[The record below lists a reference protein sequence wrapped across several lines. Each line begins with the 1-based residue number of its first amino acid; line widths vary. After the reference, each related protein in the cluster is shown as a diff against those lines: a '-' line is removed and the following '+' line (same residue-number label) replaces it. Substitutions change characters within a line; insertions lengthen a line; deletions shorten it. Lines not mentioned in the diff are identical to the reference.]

1 MQGRALP
8 GGPAGGGP
16 AWSLPAASTRSR
28 GSGHDG
34 RHGRP
39 SAPGEEHTIREQ
51 LDFRVEGLD
60 CTEEAALL
68 RDALGD
74 REGVHGVSF
83 HVVDGRMTVDAD
95 TDTFGPDRIA
105 EAVSRLGM
113 RAEPWDAAPR
123 VESWWEAHGRHAL
136 VATSGL
142 ALTGGLLLHIVVAG
156 GGVLETLL
164 AHAHGAHGIDRSV
177 VLLLLAGIV
186 AGLFHSAPKAVA
198 SLVRLR
204 PDMNAL
210 VLVSVIGAL
219 FLAEWA
225 EAAVLAFLYG
235 LSGLLENWSARR
247 ARNAI
252 GSLLRITPA
261 TAAVVHGDHEHRT
274 PVDRVAVGT
283 HVRVR
288 PGERIP
294 CDGVVTD
301 GSSYVDQALVTG
313 ESVPAWKTA
322 GDEVFAGTVN
332 GHGVVE
338 LLTTRAASD
347 TMLARITRMVGE
359 SHHHRAPTERFIDH
373 FARYYTPLMF
383 AVAFAVGAFPPL
395 LLGGDWEHWF
405 YQAMLILLISCPC
418 GLVISTPVTI
428 AAAITS
434 ATRHGVLIKGGS
446 HLEELGRLCA
456 IAFDKTGII
465 TRGEPDVRELRPV
478 GGRTE
483 DEVLARLLSI
493 ELRSEHPLSRA
504 IVRHARERGVEP
516 AELTDFAAIE
526 GRGAEAVIDG
536 KRFWVGS
543 TRFARERTTL
553 DGYETELSGMQRADE
568 TIVVCGAGDDVWA
581 LVAVADPVRT
591 EAPASVAQIHG
602 QGLRSALL
610 TGDNAATAR
619 SVGDRV
625 QLQDVRAELLPDGK
639 ADAIREL
646 MARHGP
652 TAMIGDGI
660 NDGQALLAASVGI
673 AMGGNATDVA
683 AESADV
689 VLMQDDLRKLPFL
702 VSHARRARRVIIEN
716 VTVALGA
723 KAVFLAFMAAG
734 AATLWMAVAAD
745 MGASLLVTF
754 NGLRMLRSGA
764 VGGEAAP
771 EPALAGAGQET

>member
-1 MQGRALP
+1 MITGTGGR
-8 GGPAGGGP
+8 
-16 AWSLPAASTRSR
+16 SAATRST
-28 GSGHDG
+28 
-34 RHGRP
+34 P
-39 SAPGEEHTIREQ
+39 IRER
-51 LDFRVEGLD
+51 LDYRVEGLD
-60 CTEEAALL
+60 CNEEAALL
-68 RDALGD
+68 RDALAD

-83 HVVDGRMTVDAD
+83 HIVDGRMTVDAD
-95 TDTFGPDRIA
+95 TNVFGPEEVA
-105 EAVSRLGM
+105 AAVSRLGM
-113 RAEPWDAAPR
+113 RAAAWDAAPR
-123 VESWWEAHGRHAL
+123 AESWWEAHGRHAL

-142 ALTGGLLLHIVVAG
+142 TLIGGLVLHVVVAG

-164 AHAHGAHGIDRSV
+164 AHAHGAHGVDKPV

-186 AGLFHSAPKAVA
+186 AGLFHSAPKAAA
-198 SLVRLR
+198 SLARLR

-274 PVDRVAVGT
+274 PVDRVAVGA

-288 PGERIP
+288 PGERVP

-322 GDEVFAGTVN
+322 GDPVFAGTVN

-338 LLTTRAASD
+338 LRTTRAASD

-359 SHHHRAPTERFIDH
+359 SHHHRAPTERFIDQ

-383 AVAFAVGAFPPL
+383 AVAFAVGAAPPL
-395 LLGGDWEHWF
+395 FGGDWEYWF

-446 HLEELGRLCA
+446 HLEELGRLRA
-456 IAFDKTGII
+456 VAFDKTGII

-478 GGRTE
+478 NGRSE
-483 DEVLARLLSI
+483 DEVLALLLAI

-504 IVRHARERGVEP
+504 IVRYARGRGVEP
-516 AELTDFAAIE
+516 AEATDFAAIE

-543 TRFARERTTL
+543 TRFAREQTALERF
-553 DGYETELSGMQRADE
+553 EAELAEMQRSDK
-568 TIVVCGAGDDVWA
+568 TVVVCGAGDDVWA
-581 LVAVADPVRT
+581 LVAVTDPVRT
-591 EAPASVAQIHG
+591 EAPSSVAQIHR
-602 QGLRSALL
+602 QGLRSTLL
-610 TGDNAATAR
+610 TGDNTATAR
-619 SVGDRV
+619 SVGARV
-625 QLQDVRAELLPDGK
+625 QVADVRAELLPDDK
-639 ADAIREL
+639 ADAVREL
-646 MARHGP
+646 IARHGP
-652 TAMIGDGI
+652 TAMVGDGI
-660 NDGQALLAASVGI
+660 NDSQALLASSVGV

-702 VSHARRARRVIIEN
+702 VDHARRTRRLIIQN

-723 KAVFLAFMAAG
+723 KALFLVFMAFG

-754 NGLRMLRSGA
+754 NGLRMLRPAGVEGA
-764 VGGEAAP
+764 TSPG
-771 EPALAGAGQET
+771 PALAGAEQEV

>member
-1 MQGRALP
+1 MMEG
-8 GGPAGGGP
+8 
-16 AWSLPAASTRSR
+16 T
-28 GSGHDG
+28 
-34 RHGRP
+34 
-39 SAPGEEHTIREQ
+39 GEIFRRNQEHAIRKR

-60 CTEEAALL
+60 CNEEAVLL
-68 RDALGD
+68 RNALAD
-74 REGVHGVSF
+74 RDGVHGVSF
-83 HVVDGRMTVDAD
+83 HVVDGRMTVDAE
-95 TDTFGPDRIA
+95 TDRFGPERVA

-142 ALTGGLLLHIVVAG
+142 ALIGGLILHIMVAG
-156 GGVLETLL
+156 GDVLETLL
-164 AHAHGAHGIDRSV
+164 AHAHGAHGIDGF
-177 VLLLLAGIV
+177 VLLLLLVGIV

-219 FLAEWA
+219 FLSEWA

-235 LSGLLENWSARR
+235 LSGLVENWSARR

-274 PVDRVAVGT
+274 PVDRVAVGAQ
-283 HVRVR
+283 VRVR

-301 GSSYVDQALVTG
+301 GNSYVDQALVTG
-313 ESVPAWKTA
+313 ESVPAWKA
-322 GDEVFAGTVN
+322 PGDPVFAGTVN
-332 GHGVVE
+332 GHGMVE
-338 LLTTRAASD
+338 LRTTRAASD

-359 SHHHRAPTERFIDH
+359 SHHHRAPTERFIDQ
-373 FARYYTPLMF
+373 FARFYTPLMF
-383 AVAFAVGAFPPL
+383 AVAFAVGAVPPL
-395 LLGGDWEHWF
+395 LIGGDWEHWF

-446 HLEELGRLCA
+446 HLEELGRLRA
-456 IAFDKTGII
+456 VAFDKTGVI

-478 GGRTE
+478 DGRPE
-483 DEVLARLLSI
+483 DEVLGRLLAI

-504 IVRHARERGVEP
+504 IVRHARGRGVEP
-516 AELTDFAAIE
+516 VELTGFTAIE
-526 GRGAEAVIDG
+526 GRGAEALIDG

-543 TRFARERTTL
+543 TRFAREQTALESFER
-553 DGYETELSGMQRADE
+553 ELAGMQRADE
-568 TIVVCGAGDDVWA
+568 TVVVCGAGDSVWA
-581 LVAVADPVRT
+581 LIAVADPVRP
-591 EAPASVAQIHG
+591 EAAFSVAQIHE
-602 QGLRSALL
+602 QGLRSTLL
-610 TGDNAATAR
+610 TGDNATTAR
-619 SVGDRV
+619 SVGARV
-625 QLQDVRAELLPDGK
+625 EVTDVRAELLPDGK
-639 ADAIREL
+639 ADAVREL
-646 MARHGP
+646 IARHGP
-652 TAMIGDGI
+652 TAMVGDGI
-660 NDGQALLAASVGI
+660 NDSQALLAASVGV

-702 VSHARRARRVIIEN
+702 VDHARLARRLIIQN
-716 VTVALGA
+716 ITVALAA
-723 KAVFLAFMAAG
+723 KALFLAFMAAG

-754 NGLRMLRSGA
+754 NGLRMLRPGWVEGETSSG
-764 VGGEAAP
+764 
-771 EPALAGAGQET
+771 PALARAGQEG

>member
-1 MQGRALP
+1 M
-8 GGPAGGGP
+8 
-16 AWSLPAASTRSR
+16 
-28 GSGHDG
+28 
-34 RHGRP
+34 P
-39 SAPGEEHTIREQ
+39 SIQDKEHTIREQ
-51 LDFRVEGLD
+51 LDYRVEGLD
-60 CTEEAALL
+60 CNEEATLL
-68 RDALGD
+68 RDALAN

-83 HVVDGRMTVDAD
+83 HVVDGRMTVDANSD
-95 TDTFGPDRIA
+95 AFGPERVA

-113 RAEPWDAAPR
+113 RAEPWDTAPR

-142 ALTGGLLLHIVVAG
+142 ALSGGLVLHIVVAG
-156 GGVLETLL
+156 GGVAETLL
-164 AHAHGAHGIDRSV
+164 THAHGAHGVDRSV
-177 VLLLLAGIV
+177 VLLLLLGIV

-198 SLVRLR
+198 SLAHLR

-225 EAAVLAFLYG
+225 EAATLAFLYG

-252 GSLLRITPA
+252 GSLLRITPP

-274 PVDRVAVGT
+274 PVDRVAVGA

-294 CDGVVTD
+294 CDGMVTD
-301 GSSYVDQALVTG
+301 GNSYVDQALVTG
-313 ESVPAWKTA
+313 ESVPAWKSA
-322 GDEVFAGTVN
+322 GDPVFAGTVN

-338 LLTTRAASD
+338 LRTTRAASD

-359 SHHHRAPTERFIDH
+359 SHHHRAPTERFIDQ

-383 AVAFAVGAFPPL
+383 AVAFAVGAVPPL
-395 LLGGDWEHWF
+395 LLGGGWEHWF

-446 HLEELGRLCA
+446 HLEELGRLRA
-456 IAFDKTGII
+456 VAFDKTGVI
-465 TRGEPDVRELRPV
+465 TRGDPDVRELRPV
-478 GGRTE
+478 DGRSE
-483 DEVLARLLSI
+483 DEVLARLLAI

-504 IVRHARERGVEP
+504 IVRYARGRGVEP
-516 AELTDFAAIE
+516 AELADFGAIA
-526 GRGAEAVIDG
+526 GRGAEAVIGG

-543 TRFARERTTL
+543 MRFAREQTAL
-553 DGYETELSGMQRADE
+553 DRLEPELAQMQRADE
-568 TIVVCGAGDDVWA
+568 TVVVCGAGDDVWA
-581 LVAVADPVRT
+581 LVAVTDPVRP
-591 EAPASVAQIHG
+591 EAPYSMAQMHG

-610 TGDNAATAR
+610 TGDNTATAN
-619 SVGDRV
+619 SVGARV
-625 QLQDVRAELLPDGK
+625 QVADIRAELLPDGK
-639 ADAIREL
+639 AEAVREL
-646 MARHGP
+646 IARHGP
-652 TAMIGDGI
+652 TAMVGDGI
-660 NDGQALLAASVGI
+660 NDSQALLAASVGI

-702 VSHARRARRVIIEN
+702 VGHARRARRVIIEN

-723 KAVFLAFMAAG
+723 KALFLAFMAFG

-754 NGLRMLRSGA
+754 NGLRMLRPAGL
-764 VGGEAAP
+764 GGDAAA
-771 EPALAGAGQET
+771 EPALAEAEQEG

>member
-1 MQGRALP
+1 MMVET
-8 GGPAGGGP
+8 GG
-16 AWSLPAASTRSR
+16 SSAS
-28 GSGHDG
+28 DQ
-34 RHGRP
+34 
-39 SAPGEEHTIREQ
+39 EHTIRQQ

-60 CTEEAALL
+60 CNEEARLL
-68 RDALGD
+68 RDALAD

-83 HVVDGRMTVDAD
+83 HVVDGRMTIDAD
-95 TDTFGPDRIA
+95 RDTFGPERVV

-142 ALTGGLLLHIVVAG
+142 ALFSGFVLHVLVAG
-156 GGVLETLL
+156 GGVLETLF
-164 AHAHGAHGIDRSV
+164 AHAHGAHGIDRSI
-177 VLLLLAGIV
+177 VLLLLAGIF

-274 PVDRVAVGT
+274 PVDRVAVGA

-313 ESVPAWKTA
+313 ESVPAWKTV

-338 LLTTRAASD
+338 LRTTRAASD

-359 SHHHRAPTERFIDH
+359 SHHHRAPTERFIDQ

-383 AVAFAVGAFPPL
+383 AVAFAVGAVPPL

-446 HLEELGRLCA
+446 HLEELARLRA
-456 IAFDKTGII
+456 VAFDKTGIL
-465 TRGEPDVRELRPV
+465 THGEPDVRELRPV
-478 GGRTE
+478 NGRSE

-493 ELRSEHPLSRA
+493 ELLSEHPLSRA
-504 IVRHARERGVEP
+504 IVRYARGRGVAP
-516 AELTDFAAIE
+516 AELTDFAALE

-536 KRFWVGS
+536 RRFWVGS
-543 TRFARERTTL
+543 TRFAREQTTL
-553 DGYETELSGMQRADE
+553 EPFEPELAKMQRTDE

-581 LVAVADPVRT
+581 LVAVTDPVRS
-591 EAPASVAQIHG
+591 ESPASVTQIHR
-602 QGLRSALL
+602 QGLRSVLL
-610 TGDNAATAR
+610 TGDNNATAHN
-619 SVGDRV
+619 VGARV
-625 QLQDVRAELLPDGK
+625 QIADVRAELLPDGK
-639 ADAIREL
+639 AEAIREL
-646 MARHGP
+646 IAHHGP
-652 TAMIGDGI
+652 TAMVGDGI
-660 NDGQALLAASVGI
+660 NDSQALLTASVGV

-689 VLMQDDLRKLPFL
+689 VLMHDDLRKLPFL
-702 VSHARRARRVIIEN
+702 VEHARRARRVIIQN
-716 VTVALGA
+716 VSVALGA

-745 MGASLLVTF
+745 MGASLLVTC
-754 NGLRMLRSGA
+754 NGLRMLRPTGLGSR
-764 VGGEAAP
+764 ESP
-771 EPALAGAGQET
+771 EPALAEA

>member
-1 MQGRALP
+1 
-8 GGPAGGGP
+8 
-16 AWSLPAASTRSR
+16 
-28 GSGHDG
+28 
-34 RHGRP
+34 
-39 SAPGEEHTIREQ
+39 
-51 LDFRVEGLD
+51 
-60 CTEEAALL
+60 
-68 RDALGD
+68 
-74 REGVHGVSF
+74 
-83 HVVDGRMTVDAD
+83 MTVD
-95 TDTFGPDRIA
+95 TDTETFGADQVA
-105 EAVSRLGM
+105 AAVSRIGM
-113 RAEPWDAAPR
+113 RAEPWNAAPR

-142 ALTGGLLLHIVVAG
+142 ALVAGLVLHIVAAG
-156 GGVLETLL
+156 GSVLQTLL

-177 VLLLLAGIV
+177 VLLLLVGIV

-274 PVDRVAVGT
+274 PVDRVAVGA

-288 PGERIP
+288 PGERVP
-294 CDGVVTD
+294 CDGVVID
-301 GSSYVDQALVTG
+301 GNSYVDQALVTG
-313 ESVPAWKTA
+313 ESVPAWKTP
-322 GDEVFAGTVN
+322 GDPVFAGTVN
-332 GHGVVE
+332 GHGMVE
-338 LLTTRAASD
+338 LRTTRAASD

-359 SHHHRAPTERFIDH
+359 SHHHRAPTERFIDQ

-383 AVAFAVGAFPPL
+383 AVAFAVGAVPPL
-395 LLGGDWEHWF
+395 VLGGDWEHWF

-446 HLEELGRLCA
+446 HLEELGRLRA

-478 GGRTE
+478 HGRSEE
-483 DEVLARLLSI
+483 DVLARLLAI

-504 IVRHARERGVEP
+504 IVRHARERGIGP

-526 GRGAEAVIDG
+526 GRGAEARIDG

-543 TRFARERTTL
+543 TRFAREQTTL
-553 DGYETELSGMQRADE
+553 ERFETELAAMQRTDE
-568 TIVVCGAGDDVWA
+568 TIVVCGAGDEVWA
-581 LVAVADPVRT
+581 LIALADPVRP
-591 EAPASVAQIHG
+591 EAPSSVGQIHR
-602 QGLRSALL
+602 QGLRTALL
-610 TGDNAATAR
+610 TGDNSPTAN
-619 SVGDRV
+619 SVGARV
-625 QLQDVRAELLPDGK
+625 QVTDVRAELLPDGK
-639 ADAIREL
+639 ADAVREL
-646 MARHGP
+646 ISRHGP
-652 TAMIGDGI
+652 TAMVGDGI
-660 NDGQALLAASVGI
+660 NDSQALLAASVGV

-689 VLMQDDLRKLPFL
+689 VLMQDDLFKLPFL
-702 VSHARRARRVIIEN
+702 VDHARRARRVIIEN

-723 KAVFLAFMAAG
+723 KALFLAFMAFG

-754 NGLRMLRSGA
+754 NGLRMLRPA
-764 VGGEAAP
+764 WAGGETSSGR
-771 EPALAGAGQET
+771 ALARAEQEG

>member
-1 MQGRALP
+1 MD
-8 GGPAGGGP
+8 
-16 AWSLPAASTRSR
+16 SASIQDR
-28 GSGHDG
+28 
-34 RHGRP
+34 
-39 SAPGEEHTIREQ
+39 EHTIRKQ

-60 CTEEAALL
+60 CNEEAALL
-68 RDALGD
+68 RDALAD
-74 REGVHGVSF
+74 RDGVHAISF
-83 HVVDGRMTVDAD
+83 HVVDGRMTVDSD
-95 TDTFGPDRIA
+95 TDAFGPERVA

-123 VESWWEAHGRHAL
+123 VDSWWEAHGRHAL

-142 ALTGGLLLHIVVAG
+142 ALIGGLVLHIMVAG
-156 GGVLETLL
+156 GDVLETLL

-261 TAAVVHGDHEHRT
+261 TAAVVHGDHEHLT
-274 PVDRVAVGT
+274 PVDRVAVGA

-288 PGERIP
+288 PGERVP

-338 LLTTRAASD
+338 LRTTRAASD

-359 SHHHRAPTERFIDH
+359 SHHHRAPTERFIDQ

-383 AVAFAVGAFPPL
+383 AVAFAVGAVPPL
-395 LLGGDWEHWF
+395 ALGGDWEHWF

-446 HLEELGRLCA
+446 HLEELGRLRA

-478 GGRTE
+478 HGRSEE
-483 DEVLARLLSI
+483 DVLARLLAI

-504 IVRHARERGVEP
+504 IVRHARERGIGP
-516 AELTDFAAIE
+516 AELTAFAAIE
-526 GRGAEAVIDG
+526 GRGAEARIDG

-543 TRFARERTTL
+543 TRFAREQTSLERF
-553 DGYETELSGMQRADE
+553 EVELAAMQRTDE
-568 TIVVCGAGDDVWA
+568 TIVVCGAGADVWA
-581 LVAVADPVRT
+581 LIAIADPVRP
-591 EAPASVAQIHG
+591 EAPSSVEQIHR
-602 QGLRSALL
+602 QDLRTALL

-619 SVGDRV
+619 SVGARV
-625 QLQDVRAELLPDGK
+625 QVEDVRAELLPDGK
-639 ADAIREL
+639 ADAVREL
-646 MARHGP
+646 IARHGP
-652 TAMIGDGI
+652 TAMVGDGI
-660 NDGQALLAASVGI
+660 NDSQALLAASVGV

-689 VLMQDDLRKLPFL
+689 VLMRDDLFKLPFL
-702 VSHARRARRVIIEN
+702 VGHARRARRVIIEN

-723 KAVFLAFMAAG
+723 KALFLAFMAFG

-754 NGLRMLRSGA
+754 NGLRMLRPA
-764 VGGEAAP
+764 WVGGETSSGP
-771 EPALAGAGQET
+771 AGAGGRAEQEG

>member
-1 MQGRALP
+1 M
-8 GGPAGGGP
+8 
-16 AWSLPAASTRSR
+16 S
-28 GSGHDG
+28 
-34 RHGRP
+34 
-39 SAPGEEHTIREQ
+39 
-51 LDFRVEGLD
+51 
-60 CTEEAALL
+60 
-68 RDALGD
+68 
-74 REGVHGVSF
+74 
-83 HVVDGRMTVDAD
+83 VDAD
-95 TDTFGPDRIA
+95 TDLFGPEQIA
-105 EAVSRLGM
+105 AAVSRLGM
-113 RAEPWDAAPR
+113 RAEAWDAAPR

-142 ALTGGLLLHIVVAG
+142 ALLAGLVLHVVVAG
-156 GGVLETLL
+156 GGVLETLF
-164 AHAHGAHGIDRSV
+164 AHAHGAHGVDRSI
-177 VLLLLAGIV
+177 VLLLFLGIV

-274 PVDRVAVGT
+274 PVDRVAVGAL
-283 HVRVR
+283 VRVR
-288 PGERIP
+288 PGERVP
-294 CDGVVTD
+294 CDGVVTE

-338 LLTTRAASD
+338 LRTTRAASD

-359 SHHHRAPTERFIDH
+359 SHHHRAPTERFIDQ
-373 FARYYTPLMF
+373 FAHYYTPLMF
-383 AVAFAVGAFPPL
+383 AVAFAVGVVPPL

-446 HLEELGRLCA
+446 HLEELGRLRA
-456 IAFDKTGII
+456 VAFDKTGII

-478 GGRTE
+478 NGRSE
-483 DEVLARLLSI
+483 DEVLARLLAI
-493 ELRSEHPLSRA
+493 ETRSEHPLSRA
-504 IVRHARERGVEP
+504 IVRHARKRGVEP
-516 AELTDFAAIE
+516 TALTDFAAIE
-526 GRGAEAVIDG
+526 GRGAEALIDG

-543 TRFARERTTL
+543 TRFAGEQAAL
-553 DGYETELSGMQRADE
+553 GPFESELAAMQRADE

-581 LVAVADPVRT
+581 LVAVTDPVRA
-591 EAPASVAQIHG
+591 EAPASVAQIHH
-602 QGLRSALL
+602 QGLRSVLL

-619 SVGDRV
+619 NVGARV
-625 QLQDVRAELLPDGK
+625 QVADVRAELLPDGK
-639 ADAIREL
+639 AEAIRNL
-646 MARHGP
+646 IARHGP
-652 TAMIGDGI
+652 TAMVGDGI
-660 NDGQALLAASVGI
+660 NDSQALLAASVGV

-689 VLMQDDLRKLPFL
+689 VLMHDDLRKLPFL
-702 VSHARRARRVIIEN
+702 VEHARRARRVIIQN

-723 KAVFLAFMAAG
+723 KALFLAFMAAG

-764 VGGEAAP
+764 VGGEESP
-771 EPALAGAGQET
+771 EPALAGAGQEV

>member
-1 MQGRALP
+1 M
-8 GGPAGGGP
+8 
-16 AWSLPAASTRSR
+16 
-28 GSGHDG
+28 
-34 RHGRP
+34 
-39 SAPGEEHTIREQ
+39 
-51 LDFRVEGLD
+51 
-60 CTEEAALL
+60 
-68 RDALGD
+68 RDALAG

-95 TDTFGPDRIA
+95 TDAFGPGQVA
-105 EAVSRLGM
+105 GAVSRLGM

-136 VATSGL
+136 VAASGL
-142 ALTGGLLLHIVVAG
+142 ALVAGLVLHVAVAG
-156 GGVLETLL
+156 GGVVETLL
-164 AHAHGAHGIDRSV
+164 GHAHGAHGVDRPV
-177 VLLLLAGIV
+177 VVLLLAGIA
-186 AGLFHSAPKAVA
+186 AGLFPSAPKAVA
-198 SLVRLR
+198 SLIRLR

-210 VLVSVIGAL
+210 VLVSVVGAL

-235 LSGLLENWSARR
+235 LSGLIENWSARR

-274 PVDRVAVGT
+274 PVDRVTVGA

-294 CDGVVTD
+294 CDGEVTD

-322 GDEVFAGTVN
+322 GADVFAGTVN
-332 GHGVVE
+332 GHGVLE
-338 LLTTRAASD
+338 LRTTRAASD

-359 SHHHRAPTERFIDH
+359 SHRHRAPTERFIDQ

-383 AVAFAVGAFPPL
+383 AVAFAVGAVPPL
-395 LLGGDWEHWF
+395 LLGGDWQQWF

-446 HLEELGRLCA
+446 HLEELGRLRA
-456 IAFDKTGII
+456 VAFDKTGIV
-465 TRGEPDVRELRPV
+465 TRGEPEVRELQPV
-478 GGRTE
+478 NGRSE
-483 DEVLARLLSI
+483 REVLARLLSI

-504 IVRHARERGVEP
+504 IVRYGRERGVEP
-516 AELTDFAAIE
+516 SDLTDFTAIE
-526 GRGAEAVIDG
+526 GQGAEAQIG
-536 KRFWVGS
+536 GRRFWVGS
-543 TRFARERTTL
+543 TRFAREQAAIEVFEPQL
-553 DGYETELSGMQRADE
+553 AEMQRTDE
-568 TIVVCGAGDDVWA
+568 TVVVCGAGDDVWA
-581 LVAVADPVRT
+581 LVALTDPVRA
-591 EAPASVAQIHG
+591 EAPASVAHIHR

-619 SVGDRV
+619 SVGARV
-625 QLQDVRAELLPDGK
+625 RVTDVRAELLPDGK
-639 ADAIREL
+639 AKAIDEL
-646 MARHGP
+646 IARHGP
-652 TAMIGDGI
+652 TAMVGDGI
-660 NDGQALLAASVGI
+660 NDSQALLRASVGV

-689 VLMQDDLRKLPFL
+689 VLMQDDLRKLPF
-702 VSHARRARRVIIEN
+702 VVDHARRARRVIIEN
-716 VTVALGA
+716 ITVALGA
-723 KAVFLAFMAAG
+723 KAVFLAFMAFG

-754 NGLRMLRSGA
+754 NGLRMLRPAGVPTGPSS
-764 VGGEAAP
+764 

>member
-1 MQGRALP
+1 M
-8 GGPAGGGP
+8 
-16 AWSLPAASTRSR
+16 
-28 GSGHDG
+28 
-34 RHGRP
+34 P
-39 SAPGEEHTIREQ
+39 SIQDKEHTIREQ
-51 LDFRVEGLD
+51 LDYRVEGLD
-60 CTEEAALL
+60 CNEEATLL
-68 RDALGD
+68 RDALAN

-83 HVVDGRMTVDAD
+83 HVVDGRMTVDAE
-95 TDTFGPDRIA
+95 TDTFGRDQVA
-105 EAVSRLGM
+105 AAVSRLGM
-113 RAEPWDAAPR
+113 RAEPWDTAPR

-142 ALTGGLLLHIVVAG
+142 ALSGGLVLHIAVAG
-156 GGVLETLL
+156 GGVAETLL
-164 AHAHGAHGIDRSV
+164 AHAHGAHGVDRTV
-177 VLLLLAGIV
+177 VLLLLLGIV

-198 SLVRLR
+198 SLAHLR

-225 EAAVLAFLYG
+225 EAATLAFLYG

-274 PVDRVAVGT
+274 PVDRVAVGA

-294 CDGVVTD
+294 CDGMVTD
-301 GSSYVDQALVTG
+301 GNSYVDQALVTG
-313 ESVPAWKTA
+313 ESVPAWKSA
-322 GDEVFAGTVN
+322 GDPVFAGTVN

-338 LLTTRAASD
+338 LRTTRAAAD

-359 SHHHRAPTERFIDH
+359 SHHHRAPTERFIDQ

-383 AVAFAVGAFPPL
+383 AVAFAVGAVPPL
-395 LLGGDWEHWF
+395 LLGGGWEHWF

-446 HLEELGRLCA
+446 HLEELGRLRA
-456 IAFDKTGII
+456 VAFDKTGVI
-465 TRGEPDVRELRPV
+465 TRGDPDVRELRPV
-478 GGRTE
+478 DGRAE
-483 DEVLARLLSI
+483 DEVLARLLAI

-504 IVRHARERGVEP
+504 IVRYARGRGIEP
-516 AELTDFAAIE
+516 AELTDFAAIA
-526 GRGAEAVIDG
+526 GRGAEAVIGG

-543 TRFARERTTL
+543 MRFAREQTAL
-553 DGYETELSGMQRADE
+553 DRLEPELAQMQRADE
-568 TIVVCGAGDDVWA
+568 TVVVCGAGDDVWA
-581 LVAVADPVRT
+581 LVAVTDPVRP
-591 EAPASVAQIHG
+591 EAPCSMAQMHG

-610 TGDNAATAR
+610 TGDNTATAN
-619 SVGDRV
+619 SVGARV
-625 QLQDVRAELLPDGK
+625 QVADIRAELLPDGK
-639 ADAIREL
+639 AEAVREL
-646 MARHGP
+646 IARHGP
-652 TAMIGDGI
+652 TAMVGDGI
-660 NDGQALLAASVGI
+660 NDSQALLAASVGI

-689 VLMQDDLRKLPFL
+689 VLMRDDLRKLPFL
-702 VSHARRARRVIIEN
+702 VGHARRARRVIIEN

-723 KAVFLAFMAAG
+723 KALFLAFMAFG

-754 NGLRMLRSGA
+754 NGLRMLRPAGL
-764 VGGEAAP
+764 GDDTAA
-771 EPALAGAGQET
+771 EPALAEAGQEG

>member
-1 MQGRALP
+1 
-8 GGPAGGGP
+8 
-16 AWSLPAASTRSR
+16 
-28 GSGHDG
+28 
-34 RHGRP
+34 
-39 SAPGEEHTIREQ
+39 
-51 LDFRVEGLD
+51 
-60 CTEEAALL
+60 
-68 RDALGD
+68 
-74 REGVHGVSF
+74 
-83 HVVDGRMTVDAD
+83 MTVDAE
-95 TDTFGPDRIA
+95 TDTFGRDQVA
-105 EAVSRLGM
+105 AAVSRLGM
-113 RAEPWDAAPR
+113 RAEPWDTAPR

-142 ALTGGLLLHIVVAG
+142 ALSGGLVLHIVVAG
-156 GGVLETLL
+156 GGVAETLL
-164 AHAHGAHGIDRSV
+164 AHAHGAHGVDRPV
-177 VLLLLAGIV
+177 VLLLLLGIV

-198 SLVRLR
+198 SLAHLR

-225 EAAVLAFLYG
+225 EAATLAFLYG

-274 PVDRVAVGT
+274 PVDRVAVGA

-294 CDGVVTD
+294 CDGMVTD
-301 GSSYVDQALVTG
+301 GNSYVDQALVTG
-313 ESVPAWKTA
+313 ESVPAWKSA
-322 GDEVFAGTVN
+322 GDPVFAGTVN

-338 LLTTRAASD
+338 LRTTRAAAD

-359 SHHHRAPTERFIDH
+359 SHHHRAPTERFIDQ

-383 AVAFAVGAFPPL
+383 AVAFAVGAVPPL
-395 LLGGDWEHWF
+395 LLGGGWEHWF

-446 HLEELGRLCA
+446 HLEELGRLRA
-456 IAFDKTGII
+456 VAFDKTGVI
-465 TRGEPDVRELRPV
+465 TRGDPDVRELRPV
-478 GGRTE
+478 DGRSE
-483 DEVLARLLSI
+483 DEVLARLLAI

-504 IVRHARERGVEP
+504 IVRYARGRGVEP
-516 AELTDFAAIE
+516 AELADFGAIA
-526 GRGAEAVIDG
+526 GRGAEAVIGG

-543 TRFARERTTL
+543 MRFAREQTAL
-553 DGYETELSGMQRADE
+553 DRLEPELAQMQRADE
-568 TIVVCGAGDDVWA
+568 TVVVCGAGDDVWA
-581 LVAVADPVRT
+581 LVAVTDPVRP
-591 EAPASVAQIHG
+591 EAPCSMAQMHG

-610 TGDNAATAR
+610 TGDNTATAN
-619 SVGDRV
+619 SVGARV
-625 QLQDVRAELLPDGK
+625 QVADIRAELLPDGK
-639 ADAIREL
+639 AEAVREL
-646 MARHGP
+646 IARHGP
-652 TAMIGDGI
+652 TAMVGDGI
-660 NDGQALLAASVGI
+660 NDSQALLAASVGI

-702 VSHARRARRVIIEN
+702 VGHARRARRVIIEN

-723 KAVFLAFMAAG
+723 KALFLAFMAFG

-754 NGLRMLRSGA
+754 NGLRMLRPARVGEGA
-764 VGGEAAP
+764 VP
-771 EPALAGAGQET
+771 EPALAEVEQEG

>member
-1 MQGRALP
+1 
-8 GGPAGGGP
+8 
-16 AWSLPAASTRSR
+16 
-28 GSGHDG
+28 
-34 RHGRP
+34 
-39 SAPGEEHTIREQ
+39 
-51 LDFRVEGLD
+51 
-60 CTEEAALL
+60 
-68 RDALGD
+68 
-74 REGVHGVSF
+74 
-83 HVVDGRMTVDAD
+83 MTVDAD
-95 TDTFGPDRIA
+95 TDMFGPERVA

-113 RAEPWDAAPR
+113 RAEPWSAAPR
-123 VESWWEAHGRHAL
+123 AESWWEAHGRHAL

-142 ALTGGLLLHIVVAG
+142 ALVGGLVLHIAVAG
-156 GGVLETLL
+156 GSVLETLL
-164 AHAHGAHGIDRSV
+164 AHAHGAHGIDSS
-177 VLLLLAGIV
+177 VLLLLLVGIV
-186 AGLFHSAPKAVA
+186 AGLFHATPKAVA

-210 VLVSVIGAL
+210 VLVSVVGAL
-219 FLAEWA
+219 FLSEWA

-274 PVDRVAVGT
+274 PVDRVAVDA

-288 PGERIP
+288 PGERVP

-313 ESVPAWKTA
+313 ESIPAWKTA

-332 GHGVVE
+332 GHGVLE
-338 LLTTRAASD
+338 LRTTRTASD

-359 SHHHRAPTERFIDH
+359 SHHHRAPTERFIDQ

-383 AVAFAVGAFPPL
+383 AVALAVGTAPPL

-446 HLEELGRLCA
+446 HLEELGRLRA
-456 IAFDKTGII
+456 VAFDKTGII
-465 TRGEPDVRELRPV
+465 TRGEPDVRELRPAN
-478 GGRTE
+478 GRSE
-483 DEVLARLLSI
+483 DEVLARLLAI

-504 IVRHARERGVEP
+504 IVRHARKRGVEP
-516 AELTDFAAIE
+516 AELTDFAAVE

-543 TRFARERTTL
+543 TRFAREQTAL
-553 DGYETELSGMQRADE
+553 ESFEPELAQMRRADE
-568 TIVVCGAGDDVWA
+568 TVVVCGAGEDVWA
-581 LVAVADPVRT
+581 LVALADPVRP
-591 EAPASVAQIHG
+591 EASSSVEQIHR
-602 QGLRSALL
+602 QDLRTALL

-619 SVGDRV
+619 SVGARV
-625 QLQDVRAELLPDGK
+625 HVADVRAELLPDGK
-639 ADAIREL
+639 ADAIRNL

-652 TAMIGDGI
+652 TAMVGDGI
-660 NDGQALLAASVGI
+660 NDSQALLAASVGI

-689 VLMQDDLRKLPFL
+689 VLMQDDLQKLPFL
-702 VSHARRARRVIIEN
+702 VGHARRARRVIIEN
-716 VTVALGA
+716 ITVALGA
-723 KAVFLAFMAAG
+723 KALFLAFMAFG

-764 VGGEAAP
+764 VGGRASP
-771 EPALAGAGQET
+771 EPALAGAGQEA

>member
-1 MQGRALP
+1 
-8 GGPAGGGP
+8 
-16 AWSLPAASTRSR
+16 
-28 GSGHDG
+28 
-34 RHGRP
+34 
-39 SAPGEEHTIREQ
+39 
-51 LDFRVEGLD
+51 
-60 CTEEAALL
+60 
-68 RDALGD
+68 
-74 REGVHGVSF
+74 
-83 HVVDGRMTVDAD
+83 MTVD
-95 TDTFGPDRIA
+95 TDTETFGADQVA
-105 EAVSRLGM
+105 AAVSRIGM
-113 RAEPWDAAPR
+113 RAEPWNAAPR

-142 ALTGGLLLHIVVAG
+142 ALVAGLVLHIVAAG
-156 GGVLETLL
+156 GSVLQTLL

-177 VLLLLAGIV
+177 VLLLLVGIV

-274 PVDRVAVGT
+274 PVDRVAVGA

-288 PGERIP
+288 PGERVP
-294 CDGVVTD
+294 CDGVVID
-301 GSSYVDQALVTG
+301 GNSYVDQALVTG
-313 ESVPAWKTA
+313 ESVPAWKTP
-322 GDEVFAGTVN
+322 GDPVFAGTVN
-332 GHGVVE
+332 GHGMVE
-338 LLTTRAASD
+338 LRTTRAASD

-359 SHHHRAPTERFIDH
+359 SHHHRAPTERFIDQ

-383 AVAFAVGAFPPL
+383 AVAFAVGAVPPL
-395 LLGGDWEHWF
+395 VLGGDWEHWF

-446 HLEELGRLCA
+446 HLEELGRLRA

-478 GGRTE
+478 HGRSEE
-483 DEVLARLLSI
+483 DVLARLLAI

-504 IVRHARERGVEP
+504 IVRHARERGIGP

-526 GRGAEAVIDG
+526 GRGAEARIDG

-543 TRFARERTTL
+543 TRFAREQTTL
-553 DGYETELSGMQRADE
+553 ERFETELAVMQRTDE
-568 TIVVCGAGDDVWA
+568 TIVVCGAGDEVWA
-581 LVAVADPVRT
+581 LIALADPVRP
-591 EAPASVAQIHG
+591 EAPSSVGQIHR
-602 QGLRSALL
+602 QGLRTALL
-610 TGDNAATAR
+610 TGDNFPTAD
-619 SVGDRV
+619 SVGARV
-625 QLQDVRAELLPDGK
+625 QVTDVRAELLPDGK
-639 ADAIREL
+639 ADAVREL
-646 MARHGP
+646 ISRHGP
-652 TAMIGDGI
+652 TAMVGDGI
-660 NDGQALLAASVGI
+660 NDSQALLAASVGV

-689 VLMQDDLRKLPFL
+689 VLMQDDLFKLPFL
-702 VSHARRARRVIIEN
+702 VDHARRARRVIIEN

-723 KAVFLAFMAAG
+723 KALFLAFMAFG

-754 NGLRMLRSGA
+754 NGLRMLRPA
-764 VGGEAAP
+764 WAGGETSSGT
-771 EPALAGAGQET
+771 ALAGAEQEG

>member
-1 MQGRALP
+1 M
-8 GGPAGGGP
+8 
-16 AWSLPAASTRSR
+16 
-28 GSGHDG
+28 
-34 RHGRP
+34 P
-39 SAPGEEHTIREQ
+39 SIQDKEHTIREQ
-51 LDFRVEGLD
+51 LDYRVEGLD
-60 CTEEAALL
+60 CNEEATLL
-68 RDALGD
+68 RDALGG
-74 REGVHGVSF
+74 REGVHRVSF
-83 HVVDGRMTVDAD
+83 HVVDGRMTVDAE
-95 TDTFGPDRIA
+95 TDTFGRDQVA
-105 EAVSRLGM
+105 AAVSRLGM
-113 RAEPWDAAPR
+113 RAEPWDTAPR

-142 ALTGGLLLHIVVAG
+142 ALSGGLVLHIVVAG
-156 GGVLETLL
+156 GGVAETLL
-164 AHAHGAHGIDRSV
+164 AHAHGAHGVDRSV
-177 VLLLLAGIV
+177 VLLLLLGIV

-198 SLVRLR
+198 SLAHLR

-225 EAAVLAFLYG
+225 EAATLAFLYG

-252 GSLLRITPA
+252 GSLLRITPP

-274 PVDRVAVGT
+274 PVDRVAVGA

-294 CDGVVTD
+294 CDGMVTD
-301 GSSYVDQALVTG
+301 GNSYVDQALVTG
-313 ESVPAWKTA
+313 ESVPAWKSA
-322 GDEVFAGTVN
+322 GDPVFAGTVN

-338 LLTTRAASD
+338 LRTTRAAAD

-359 SHHHRAPTERFIDH
+359 SHHHRAPTERFIDQ

-383 AVAFAVGAFPPL
+383 AVAFAVGAVPPL
-395 LLGGDWEHWF
+395 LLGGGWEHWF

-446 HLEELGRLCA
+446 HLEELGRLRA
-456 IAFDKTGII
+456 VAFDKTGVI
-465 TRGEPDVRELRPV
+465 TRGDPDVRELRPV
-478 GGRTE
+478 DGRSE
-483 DEVLARLLSI
+483 DEVLARLLAI

-504 IVRHARERGVEP
+504 IVRYARGRGVEP
-516 AELTDFAAIE
+516 AELADFGAIA
-526 GRGAEAVIDG
+526 GRGAEAVIGG

-543 TRFARERTTL
+543 MRFAREQTAL
-553 DGYETELSGMQRADE
+553 DRLEPELAQMQRADE
-568 TIVVCGAGDDVWA
+568 TVVVCGAGDDVWA
-581 LVAVADPVRT
+581 LVAVTDPVRP
-591 EAPASVAQIHG
+591 EAPCSMAQMHG

-610 TGDNAATAR
+610 TGDNTATAN
-619 SVGDRV
+619 SVGARV
-625 QLQDVRAELLPDGK
+625 QVADIRAELLPDGK
-639 ADAIREL
+639 AEAVREL
-646 MARHGP
+646 IARHGP
-652 TAMIGDGI
+652 TAMVGDGI
-660 NDGQALLAASVGI
+660 NDSQALLAASVGI

-702 VSHARRARRVIIEN
+702 VGHARRARRVIIEN

-723 KAVFLAFMAAG
+723 KALFLAFMAFG

-754 NGLRMLRSGA
+754 NGLRMLRPARVGEGA
-764 VGGEAAP
+764 VP
-771 EPALAGAGQET
+771 EPALAEVEQEG

>member
-1 MQGRALP
+1 MIVS
-8 GGPAGGGP
+8 AGI
-16 AWSLPAASTRSR
+16 SR
-28 GSGHDG
+28 TKES
-34 RHGRP
+34 
-39 SAPGEEHTIREQ
+39 TIREQ
-51 LDFRVEGLD
+51 LDYRVEGLD
-60 CTEEAALL
+60 CNEEAALL
-68 RDALGD
+68 RDALAD

-95 TDTFGPDRIA
+95 TDAFGPEQVA

-113 RAEPWDAAPR
+113 RAAPWDAAPR

-136 VATSGL
+136 VASSGL
-142 ALTGGLLLHIVVAG
+142 ALVAGLVLHVAVAG
-156 GGVLETLL
+156 GGVVETLL
-164 AHAHGAHGIDRSV
+164 GHAHGAHGVDGPV
-177 VLLLLAGIV
+177 VVLLLAGIA
-186 AGLFHSAPKAVA
+186 AGLFPSAPKAVA
-198 SLVRLR
+198 SLARLR

-210 VLVSVIGAL
+210 VLVSVTGAL

-235 LSGLLENWSARR
+235 LSGLIESWSARR

-252 GSLLRITPA
+252 GSLLRLTPA

-274 PVDRVAVGT
+274 PVDRVAVGA

-332 GHGVVE
+332 GHGMVE
-338 LLTTRAASD
+338 LRTTRAASD

-383 AVAFAVGAFPPL
+383 AVALAVGVVPPL
-395 LLGGDWEHWF
+395 LLGGDWEGWF

-428 AAAITS
+428 AAAIAS

-446 HLEELGRLCA
+446 HLEELGRLRA
-456 IAFDKTGII
+456 VAFDKTGIV
-465 TRGEPDVRELRPV
+465 TRGEPEVRELRPV
-478 GGRTE
+478 NGRSE
-483 DEVLARLLSI
+483 REVLARLLSV

-504 IVRHARERGVEP
+504 IVRYGRERGVEP
-516 AELTDFAAIE
+516 SDLTDFTAVE
-526 GRGAEAVIDG
+526 GRGAEARIDG
-536 KRFWVGS
+536 RRFWVGS
-543 TRFARERTTL
+543 TRFAREQAAI
-553 DGYETELSGMQRADE
+553 ETFEPQLADMQRADE
-568 TIVVCGAGDDVWA
+568 TVVVCGAGDDVWA
-581 LVAVADPVRT
+581 LVALTDPVRA
-591 EAPASVAQIHG
+591 EASATVAQIHR

-619 SVGDRV
+619 SVGARV
-625 QLQDVRAELLPDGK
+625 GVADVRAELLPDGK
-639 ADAIREL
+639 AEAIDEL
-646 MARHGP
+646 IARHGP
-652 TAMIGDGI
+652 TAMVGDGI
-660 NDGQALLAASVGI
+660 NDSQALLRASVGV

-689 VLMQDDLRKLPFL
+689 VLMQDDLRKLPF
-702 VSHARRARRVIIEN
+702 VVDHARRARRVIIEN
-716 VTVALGA
+716 ITVALGA
-723 KAVFLAFMAAG
+723 KAVFLAFMAFG

-754 NGLRMLRSGA
+754 NGLRMLRPAG
-764 VGGEAAP
+764 VPGGPAS

>member
-1 MQGRALP
+1 MLGKRNGPTGEAPVDGRASFR
-8 GGPAGGGP
+8 A
-16 AWSLPAASTRSR
+16 SLQCC
-28 GSGHDG
+28 
-34 RHGRP
+34 RHRTK
-39 SAPGEEHTIREQ
+39 EHTIREQ

-60 CTEEAALL
+60 CNEEATLL
-68 RDALGD
+68 RDALAN
-74 REGVHGVSF
+74 REGVHRVSF
-83 HVVDGRMTVDAD
+83 HVVDGRMTVDAE
-95 TDTFGPDRIA
+95 TDIFGRNQVA
-105 EAVSRLGM
+105 AAVSRLGM

-142 ALTGGLLLHIVVAG
+142 ALIGGMVLHVVVAG
-156 GGVLETLL
+156 GGVAETLL
-164 AHAHGAHGIDRSV
+164 AHAHGAHGVDRTV
-177 VLLLLAGIV
+177 VLLLLLGIV

-198 SLVRLR
+198 SLAHLR

-225 EAAVLAFLYG
+225 EAATLAFLYG

-261 TAAVVHGDHEHRT
+261 TAAVVHGGHEHRT
-274 PVDRVAVGT
+274 PVDRVAVGA

-294 CDGVVTD
+294 CDGMVTD
-301 GSSYVDQALVTG
+301 GNSFVDQALVTG
-313 ESVPAWKTA
+313 ESVPAWKAA
-322 GDEVFAGTVN
+322 GDPVFAGTVN

-338 LLTTRAASD
+338 LRTTRAAAD

-359 SHHHRAPTERFIDH
+359 SHHHRAPTERFIDQ

-383 AVAFAVGAFPPL
+383 AVAFAVGAVPPL
-395 LLGGDWEHWF
+395 LLGGGWEHWF

-446 HLEELGRLCA
+446 HLEELGRLRA
-456 IAFDKTGII
+456 VAFDKTGVI
-465 TRGEPDVRELRPV
+465 TRGDPDVRELRPV
-478 GGRTE
+478 DGRSE
-483 DEVLARLLSI
+483 DEVLARLLAI

-504 IVRHARERGVEP
+504 IVRYARGRGVEP
-516 AELTDFAAIE
+516 AELTDFAAIA
-526 GRGAEAVIDG
+526 GRGAEAVIGG

-543 TRFARERTTL
+543 MRFAREQTAL
-553 DGYETELSGMQRADE
+553 DRLEPELAQMQCADE
-568 TIVVCGAGDDVWA
+568 TVVVCGAGDDVWA
-581 LVAVADPVRT
+581 LVAVTDPVRP
-591 EAPASVAQIHG
+591 EARYSMAQMHG

-610 TGDNAATAR
+610 TGDNTATAN
-619 SVGDRV
+619 SVGARV
-625 QLQDVRAELLPDGK
+625 QVADIRAELLPDGK
-639 ADAIREL
+639 AEAVREL
-646 MARHGP
+646 IARHGP
-652 TAMIGDGI
+652 TAMVGDGI
-660 NDGQALLAASVGI
+660 NDSQALLAASVGI

-702 VSHARRARRVIIEN
+702 VGHARRARRVIIEN

-723 KAVFLAFMAAG
+723 KALFLAFMAFG

-754 NGLRMLRSGA
+754 NGLRMLRPAGL
-764 VGGEAAP
+764 GDDTAA
-771 EPALAGAGQET
+771 EPALAEAEQEG

>member
-1 MQGRALP
+1 MLREAL
-8 GGPAGGGP
+8 
-16 AWSLPAASTRSR
+16 S
-28 GSGHDG
+28 D
-34 RHGRP
+34 
-39 SAPGEEHTIREQ
+39 
-51 LDFRVEGLD
+51 
-60 CTEEAALL
+60 
-68 RDALGD
+68 RD
-74 REGVHGVSF
+74 GVHRVSF
-83 HVVDGRMTVDAD
+83 HVVDGRMTVDTD
-95 TDTFGPDRIA
+95 TDTFGPEQVA

-113 RAEPWDAAPR
+113 RAEAWDAAPR
-123 VESWWEAHGRHAL
+123 VESWWEEHGRHAL
-136 VATSGL
+136 VAASGL
-142 ALTGGLLLHIVVAG
+142 ALVGGLVLHIVVAG

-177 VLLLLAGIV
+177 VLLLLVGIV

-219 FLAEWA
+219 FLGEWA

-252 GSLLRITPA
+252 GSLLRISPV

-274 PVDRVAVGT
+274 PVDRVAVGA

-313 ESVPAWKTA
+313 ESMPAWKGV

-338 LLTTRAASD
+338 LRTTRAASD

-359 SHHHRAPTERFIDH
+359 SHHHRAPTERFIDQ

-383 AVAFAVGAFPPL
+383 AVAFAVGAAPPL

-446 HLEELGRLCA
+446 HLEELGRLRA
-456 IAFDKTGII
+456 VAFDKTGII
-465 TRGEPDVRELRPV
+465 THGEPDVRELRPV
-478 GGRTE
+478 NGRSE
-483 DEVLARLLSI
+483 EEVQARLLAI

-504 IVRHARERGVEP
+504 IVRHARNHGVAP

-543 TRFARERTTL
+543 TRFAREQTAL
-553 DGYETELSGMQRADE
+553 GPFEAELAEMQRTDE
-568 TIVVCGAGDDVWA
+568 TLVVCGAGDDVWA
-581 LVAVADPVRT
+581 LIAVTDPVRP
-591 EAPASVAQIHG
+591 EAPHTVEQIHR
-602 QGLRSALL
+602 QGLRSVLL

-619 SVGDRV
+619 SVGARV
-625 QLQDVRAELLPDGK
+625 RVRDVRAELLPDGK
-639 ADAIREL
+639 ADAVREL
-646 MARHGP
+646 IARHGP
-652 TAMIGDGI
+652 TAMVGDGI
-660 NDGQALLAASVGI
+660 NDSQALLAASVGV

-689 VLMQDDLRKLPFL
+689 VLTHDDLRKLPFL
-702 VSHARRARRVIIEN
+702 VEHARRARRVIIQN

-723 KAVFLAFMAAG
+723 KALFLAFMAAG

-754 NGLRMLRSGA
+754 NGLRMLRP
-764 VGGEAAP
+764 GGLGDGGSA
-771 EPALAGAGQET
+771 EPALAEAGQEV